1 MSYTEGPWTAEHC
14 GRSFVI
20 NARHDYD
27 VCVVRNIGPEDNA
40 ANAML
45 IASAPDLLEALRAIV
60 SQYDAAPDGPLG
72 KGFTNG
78 PFLAARAAIAKA
90 EGKPS

>member
-20 NARHDYD
+20 SARHDYD

-45 IASAPDLLEALRAIV
+45 IASAPELLEVLKAIL
-60 SQYDAAPDGPLG
+60 ADGVHCDVVPHLHER
-72 KGFTNG
+72 
-78 PFLAARAAIAKA
+78 ARAAIAKA
-90 EGKPS
+90 EGKQ